1 MNTTTKSSE
10 TYIKFRLIKLKLMVM
25 HKSFMIYVLF
35 QGPRGAMGPEGTPGI
50 PGLDGSPGSP
60 GKTGPSGRPG
70 KDVGIS
76 LHLILILFIILFN
89 R

>member
-1 MNTTTKSSE
+1 MYKS
-10 TYIKFRLIKLKLMVM
+10 I
-25 HKSFMIYVLF
+25 MIYVLF

-76 LHLILILFIILFN
+76 SNLISIFILFISYN
-89 R
+89 